1 VSSVSFLSTAGFDK
15 MLPITLVKVPSVD
28 TRPIKSALKVRTPNS
43 IQNNN
48 KQQQHASKKPSST
61 PTDTKKSSS
70 ASSTPASVRKHAVD
84 FF

>member
-1 VSSVSFLSTAGFDK
+1 
-15 MLPITLVKVPSVD
+15 MLPITLVKVPSVH
-28 TRPIKSALKVRTPNS
+28 TRPTKSALKVRTPHS

-61 PTDTKKSSS
+61 TSTDTKKSSS